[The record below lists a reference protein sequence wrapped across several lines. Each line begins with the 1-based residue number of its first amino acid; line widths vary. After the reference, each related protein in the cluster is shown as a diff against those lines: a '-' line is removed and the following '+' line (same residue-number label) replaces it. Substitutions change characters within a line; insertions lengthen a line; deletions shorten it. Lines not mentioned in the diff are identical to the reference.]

1 MLALR
6 LSEGSYRSAAREM
19 GYSLEIKK
27 KADVSTYYPEQ
38 EDKLRFQLDGNGLP
52 LDLQNKKTYR

>member
-52 LDLQNKKTYR
+52 PGFTE